1 MPSPHNIVG
10 PQLKAL
16 RREKELTQAM
26 LAARCG
32 RLGWD
37 IGENIVTKIETN
49 IRCVTDYEFVCLAKA
64 LGVSP
69 ERLLPPMEHI
79 KSTIAPFFAGR
90 PSD

>member
-10 PQLKAL
+10 SRLKAL
-16 RREKELTQAM
+16 RREKGFTQAM

-49 IRCVTDYEFVCLAKA
+49 VRCVTDFEFVCLAKA
-64 LGVSP
+64 LGVTP
-69 ERLLPPMEHI
+69 EQLLPPMDHF
-79 KSTIAPFFAGR
+79 KSTIAPLLTKG
-90 PSD
+90 SHD